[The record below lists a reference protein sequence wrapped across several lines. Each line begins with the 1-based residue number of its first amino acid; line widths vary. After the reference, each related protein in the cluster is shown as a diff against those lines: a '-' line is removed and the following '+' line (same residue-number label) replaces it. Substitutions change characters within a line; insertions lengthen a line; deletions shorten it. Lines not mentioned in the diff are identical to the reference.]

1 MISVALEGVK
11 VMTRS
16 KIVAGLVAGML
27 SCMTQLACADSASQR
42 AVEAAKKYAGTTLTL
57 HTEAGLQELGFQLYN
72 AKLWEE
78 ATGIKLNIVGDPTN
92 EVFAKTVQDFRGPG
106 TYDVLDVA
114 PPYLPDLVG
123 MGAITPLNGLMDKY
137 GYWEDYAD
145 IAPAFKG
152 WGEYKGKVYGFPDDG
167 DVFALFYRKDLIDDN
182 PENKS
187 AFKAKYGYDL
197 APPKTWKEF
206 DDIAEFFTAKYA
218 PQIYGASMPRAKALT
233 LYYWMMMFRNY
244 GGRFFDPAT
253 MKCTWNSESGVKSL
267 TDLVAQRRYM
277 PPGADAWGFTEAAAS
292 FLRGSSVMQ
301 ITWPGLGRWAEN
313 IGTDIEAMN
322 WVPKSNVA
330 GKVGY
335 AVVGRPELAVG
346 WVLTIAAKSK
356 NQEAAYLFVQWSN
369 SKDVSLGK
377 TSLGY
382 SIRDPF
388 RISHYADP
396 HFRNLW
402 PTAGQYLD
410 ALKIGGEKGLQDLT
424 VLQAQRY
431 HDLIDNAVQAAIGG
445 QPPKSALDTA
455 CAAADKVTAEIG
467 VDRQRDVYSQ
477 FKEGGSPN

>member
-1 MISVALEGVK
+1 
-11 VMTRS
+11 MTRS
-16 KIVAGLVAGML
+16 KVVACLVAAVM
-27 SCMTQLACADSASQR
+27 SCMAQLAHADSASER
-42 AVEAAKKYAGTTLTL
+42 AIEAAKKYAGTTLTI

-72 AKLWEE
+72 AKRWEE
-78 ATGIKLNIVGDPTN
+78 ATGIKLNIVGNPTN

-106 TYDVLDVA
+106 AYDILDVA
-114 PPYLPDLVG
+114 PSYLPDLVDI
-123 MGAITPLNGLMDKY
+123 GAIIPLNSLMEKY
-137 GYWEDYAD
+137 GYGEDYAD
-145 IAPAFKG
+145 IAPAYKG
-152 WGEYKGKVYGFPDDG
+152 WGEYKGKIYGFPDDG
-167 DVFALFYRKDLIDDN
+167 DVFVLLYRKDLIDDSQ
-182 PENKS
+182 ENKS

-206 DDIAEFFTAKYA
+206 DEIAEFFTAKDA
-218 PQIYGASMPRAKALT
+218 PQIFGASMPRAKGLT

-253 MKCTWNSESGVKSL
+253 MNCTWNSEAGVKSL

-292 FLRGSSVMQ
+292 FLRGSVVMQ
-301 ITWPGLGRWAEN
+301 VTWPGAGRWVQN

-322 WVPKSNVA
+322 WVPKSAVA

-335 AVVGRPELAVG
+335 AVPPGGGPELAVG
-346 WVLTIAAKSK
+346 WVLTVAAKSK
-356 NQEAAYLFVQWSN
+356 NQEAAYLFVQWAN

-396 HFRNLW
+396 HFRSLW
-402 PTAGQYLD
+402 PNAGEYLD

-431 HDLIDNAVQAAIGG
+431 HDLIDNAIQAAIGG
-445 QPPKSALDTA
+445 QDPKSALDAA

-467 VDRQRDVYSQ
+467 VDRQRDAYSQ
-477 FKEGGSPN
+477 FKEAGRAN

>member
-1 MISVALEGVK
+1 
-11 VMTRS
+11 
-16 KIVAGLVAGML
+16 
-27 SCMTQLACADSASQR
+27 
-42 AVEAAKKYAGTTLTL
+42 
-57 HTEAGLQELGFQLYN
+57 
-72 AKLWEE
+72 
-78 ATGIKLNIVGDPTN
+78 
-92 EVFAKTVQDFRGPG
+92 
-106 TYDVLDVA
+106 
-114 PPYLPDLVG
+114 
-123 MGAITPLNGLMDKY
+123 
-137 GYWEDYAD
+137 
-145 IAPAFKG
+145 
-152 WGEYKGKVYGFPDDG
+152 
-167 DVFALFYRKDLIDDN
+167 
-182 PENKS
+182 
-187 AFKAKYGYDL
+187 
-197 APPKTWKEF
+197 
-206 DDIAEFFTAKYA
+206 
-218 PQIYGASMPRAKALT
+218 
-233 LYYWMMMFRNY
+233 MFRNY

-253 MKCTWNSESGVKSL
+253 MKCTWNSEAGVKSL

-322 WVPKSNVA
+322 WVPKSNLA

-346 WVLTIAAKSK
+346 WVLTVAAKGK
-356 NQEAAYLFVQWSN
+356 NQEAAYLFVRWSN
-369 SKDVSLGK
+369 SKDVSSGK

-388 RISHYADP
+388 RISHYADA

-431 HDLIDNAVQAAIGG
+431 HDLVDNAVQAAIGG

-467 VDRQRDVYSQ
+467 VDRQRDAYSQ
-477 FKEGGSPN
+477 FKEGGGPN